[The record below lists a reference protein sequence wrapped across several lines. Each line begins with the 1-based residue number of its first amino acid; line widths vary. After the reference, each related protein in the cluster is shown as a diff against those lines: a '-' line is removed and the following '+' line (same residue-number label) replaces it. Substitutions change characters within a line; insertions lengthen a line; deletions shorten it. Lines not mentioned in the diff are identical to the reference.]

1 MKLYVEP
8 MDVVVVG
15 VDEEGRL
22 RYENDESAS
31 STPTLQERRAVIYAA
46 RRELAE
52 LNELVE
58 ILEKA
63 RETGDP

>member
-1 MKLYVEP
+1 MRLYVEP

-15 VDEEGRL
+15 VDEAGRL
-22 RYENDESAS
+22 QYENEEGVPSAPS
-31 STPTLQERRAVIYAA
+31 LQERRAVIYAA

-58 ILEKA
+58 ILERA
-63 RETGDP
+63 GTTADS